1 MNKPKYLQ
9 IAEQL
14 IEQINTGVLPAG
26 SILPTEGELQERFDV
41 SRVTIRK
48 SMKVLVDMDLLFRK
62 RGSGT
67 YVKAPKAQHNAF
79 QLSGFVEEVSEQGKK
94 PGSKIITFEL
104 IKSNALIADKLGL
117 SEGDEVYSV
126 RRLRLIDD
134 EPEILEHTFL
144 PVSMFPDL
152 SLSAMRSS
160 KYEYIEKTKGLKI
173 KLASQSAK
181 AEILTKPIAKELNVD
196 EGYPVIRV
204 DSVGELDDGRVFE
217 YTIHYFRGHQYSF
230 DYIAYREP
238 K

>member
-1 MNKPKYLQ
+1 MLRKFLN
-9 IAEQL
+9 
-14 IEQINTGVLPAG
+14 
-26 SILPTEGELQERFDV
+26 
-41 SRVTIRK
+41 RV
-48 SMKVLVDMDLLFRK
+48 
-62 RGSGT
+62 
-67 YVKAPKAQHNAF
+67 N
-79 QLSGFVEEVSEQGKK
+79 K

-117 SEGDEVYSV
+117 SKGDEVYSV

-134 EPEILEHTFL
+134 EPEILEQTFL

-152 SLSAMRSS
+152 SISAMRSS
-160 KYEYIEKTKGLKI
+160 KYDYIEKTKGLKI

-181 AEILTKPIAKELNVD
+181 AEILTDPIAKELNVD

-230 DYIAYREP
+230 DYIAYRDP